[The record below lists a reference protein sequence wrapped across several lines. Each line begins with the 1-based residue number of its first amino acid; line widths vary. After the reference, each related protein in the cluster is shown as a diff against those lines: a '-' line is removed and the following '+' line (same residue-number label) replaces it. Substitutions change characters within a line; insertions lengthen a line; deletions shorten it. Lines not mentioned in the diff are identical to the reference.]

1 MLVAAATLGPTFNF
15 VKMSFLLCWL
25 ISPRNITQL
34 PVAIESLSRAVVTK
48 IDNGPETSANAYKQA
63 QIKRPRENNEKSR
76 ELISI

>member
-1 MLVAAATLGPTFNF
+1 MLAAATLGPTFNF
-15 VKMSFLLCWL
+15 VKMSFLLRWL
-25 ISPRNITQL
+25 ISPRITQL

-48 IDNGPETSANAYKQA
+48 IDNGPETSANAYRQA